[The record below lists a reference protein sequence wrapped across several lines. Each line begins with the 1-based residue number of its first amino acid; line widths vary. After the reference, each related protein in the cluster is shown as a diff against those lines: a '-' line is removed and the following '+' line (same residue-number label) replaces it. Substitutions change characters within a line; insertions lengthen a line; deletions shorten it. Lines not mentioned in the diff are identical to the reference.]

1 MQLDLSP
8 HARSPLSFHFY
19 LCPFLFW
26 NIHHRYFVTTNPNLL
41 LFFFLFLTILR
52 PSSSS
57 EIPSTVALRSL
68 GRSESHYSSPKISE
82 HSQAVPSTS
91 NPFSP
96 VYHRRK
102 FFNDEKKK
110 TKKQKKKVL
119 THRLYHRLVLLLQAV
134 FGILF
139 QVQSEDCSSSLPV
152 APSISLQL
160 FPEEKERVKLSPYN
174 EH

>member
-68 GRSESHYSSPKISE
+68 GRSESHYSSPRISE
-82 HSQAVPSTS
+82 YSQVVPSTS

-110 TKKQKKKVL
+110 QKNKKRKFSPIDYITDLFCYYKRFSAFFFKYNQKIVL
-119 THRLYHRLVLLLQAV
+119 QV
-134 FGILF
+134 F
-139 QVQSEDCSSSLPV
+139 
-152 APSISLQL
+152 
-160 FPEEKERVKLSPYN
+160 R
-174 EH
+174 